1 MAGFGPILC
10 ATDFSTFSERAFVH
24 AAVLARLL
32 GERLVVVHARHGS
45 EAPLDDYPPFLTPVA
60 GIPDV
65 ERRLRARLQAFAS
78 PAAKA
83 GVPVTT
89 QVIEGEPAAVL
100 LGRAAEEA
108 AGLVVVGSHGHGGF
122 ERWVLG
128 SVSDKLVRRAPCPVL
143 TVPRP
148 VSEHEGGAAA
158 GVADAEPLVGGTILC
173 GVDFSP
179 ASERAFALAF
189 RLAVATGSDLAAVHV
204 VAEFCERDV
213 PSLGHWEV
221 PELRAFLEGEAR
233 TRLKDFVSRVSEAG
247 PGPDADAGAGA
258 VASGSVVA
266 GRPWRRLLDLCRE
279 RRAALLVL
287 GAHGHGPLDA
297 LFFGSTAQ
305 HALRDA
311 PCAVLTTR

>member
-24 AAVLARLL
+24 AAALAKAL
-32 GERLVVVHARHGS
+32 GERLVVVHVRHGA

-65 ERRLRARLQAFAS
+65 QRRLRQRLEAFAS

-89 QVIEGEPAAVL
+89 EVIEGEPIAVL

-128 SVSDKLVRRAPCPVL
+128 SVSDSLVRRAPCPVL

-148 VSEHEGGAAA
+148 ASEHAGGAPGGAN
-158 GVADAEPLVGGTILC
+158 AEPLVGGTILC

-179 ASERAFALAF
+179 ASENAFSLAG
-189 RLAVATGSDLAAVHV
+189 RLAAATGSDLVAVQV

-221 PELRAFLEGEAR
+221 PELRALLEAESA
-233 TRLKDFVSRVSEAG
+233 TRLAEFVSRLSV
-247 PGPDADAGAGA
+247 PGV
-258 VASGSVVA
+258 VATEKVVA

-279 RRAALLVL
+279 LPASLLVL
-287 GAHGHGPLDA
+287 GAHGHGPVDA
-297 LFFGSTAQ
+297 FFFGSTSQ
-305 HALRDA
+305 HALRHA
-311 PCAVLTTR
+311 PCAVLTVR